1 VKEHR
6 EPSRKVIPMP
16 ITTREKETPGVAIAP
31 QIVARALNL
40 MVSMEKSKGAAG
52 GTFRKST

>member
-1 VKEHR
+1 MKEHR

-16 ITTREKETPGVAIAP
+16 IATREEETPDVAIAP

-40 MVSMEKSKGAAG
+40 MVSMEKWKGAAG
-52 GTFRKST
+52 GTSRKIT